1 VYSREPGV
9 AYVVLGSDKMRLRAF
24 VWLDFG
30 HAVGL
35 GFAIAVLLGR

>member
-1 VYSREPGV
+1 
-9 AYVVLGSDKMRLRAF
+9 MRLRAF

-30 HAVGL
+30 RAVGL